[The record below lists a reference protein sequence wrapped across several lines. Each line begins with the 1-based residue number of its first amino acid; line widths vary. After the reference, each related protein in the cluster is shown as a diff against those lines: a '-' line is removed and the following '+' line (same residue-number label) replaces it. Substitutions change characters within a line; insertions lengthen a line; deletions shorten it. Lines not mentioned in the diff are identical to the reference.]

1 MAEVLADLVGRLSF
15 DADDRG
21 VKKFAHGV
29 DSLAKASDAAT
40 TKGVALGTFMGNLST
55 KALDLAAAMGK
66 AAAVAAKDLV
76 VGFAETGVELDR
88 TAKRVDLSVVA
99 LQRWEAV
106 ARKAGVAPEAAAKGL
121 DVFNKNLSELA
132 LKGSGPAKDALGLL
146 GLEFSELEGLG
157 TEERLGVIA
166 DALAAVPDAGDR
178 AALTMQLFGEEAAKL
193 SPILAQGRAG
203 LDAIG
208 DAAEE
213 AGLVLDEKAVESA
226 KRTAKALGDIDK
238 TTTAVGNTIAVALA
252 PVVADLAERF
262 GEWYRANED
271 VIAQR
276 VPEVVDAIVEGVTE
290 LVDWGQQLAHGVENL
305 TGLFVDLGEE
315 GGGAL
320 GSLTDVLSTL
330 VGWSKAG
337 IETFV
342 EWTDDVA
349 ALADVVWDVGGAIKD
364 GLVTAYEAAEGVIDR
379 VSDAIMEQLGFLDPV
394 VEVIEGIVERLSN
407 ARALVTDIAEEVG
420 LSRAF
425 SPEDLTAIGDAKAS
439 ATAPARQQIDDARAE
454 RDYQNRQR
462 DYREK
467 LFDDANKADL
477 ARAGSDV
484 RKLRALLDASRD
496 PEFRAEVERKIKA
509 AKYGANLR
517 AGKGSKAVD
526 TTEAESAFGTEFGAL
541 ARAAGVGDQ
550 AVKAALEASAKSLAG
565 GASKTVARQAGVG
578 QLESLSGADLSH
590 AGGVDAAMFGLLTNI
605 GGPQAARSAA
615 DGARFVQVTNTWNFT
630 NHFEM
635 QLPPGFGDGLRSDV
649 EGVAGS
655 IEQRLTPIWEAVLDR
670 LGGGLEP

>member
-1 MAEVLADLVGRLSF
+1 MAEVVADLVGRLSF

-21 VKKFAHGV
+21 VKKFAQGV

-40 TKGVALGTFMGNLST
+40 TKGVALGTFMGNLGT

-146 GLEFSELEGLG
+146 GVQFSEIEGLG
-157 TEERLGVIA
+157 TEERLNVIA

-290 LVDWGQQLAHGVENL
+290 LVDWGQQLAGGIENL

-379 VSDAIMEQLGFLDPV
+379 VSDAIWDQLGFLDPV
-394 VEVIEGIVERLSN
+394 VDFLEGIVDRVM
-407 ARALVTDIAEEVG
+407 RVRDLVSEVDEEVG

-425 SPEDLTAIGDAKAS
+425 SPEDVAAIDQAIERETAPVAAQRYQAQQQRDMQQRELEKQGDMLRADATADRRRKGEAAS
-439 ATAPARQQIDDARAE
+439 AC
-454 RDYQNRQR
+454 
-462 DYREK
+462 
-467 LFDDANKADL
+467 
-477 ARAGSDV
+477 
-484 RKLRALLDASRD
+484 
-496 PEFRAEVERKIKA
+496 IKKGCKWDA
-509 AKYGANLR
+509 AKQKCTCT
-517 AGKGSKAVD
+517 GKGGTKTVD
-526 TTEAESAFGTEFGAL
+526 TTEAEVAFGTEFGAL

-565 GASKTVARQAGVG
+565 GASQTVARQAGVG

-635 QLPPGFGDGLRSDV
+635 QLPAGFGDGLRSDV